1 MTPDEAAPLCSHCG
15 RPLRPSLRGFC
26 ARCVTTPRQRRKL
39 GERSPDAMGGEGPV
53 ARALD
58 IVLGIGALAIALTV
72 VVFLG
77 LWLGWPIALGAVL
90 VLAIFGAV
98 FVG

>member
-1 MTPDEAAPLCSHCG
+1 MIPDEAAPRCSHCN

-39 GERSPDAMGGEGPV
+39 GALSPDAMGSEGPV

-58 IVLGIGALAIALTV
+58 IVLGAVVLVIAFAAVAL
-72 VVFLG
+72 LG
-77 LWLGWPIALGAVL
+77 VWLGWPIALGALLLLVVL
-90 VLAIFGAV
+90 GAV

>member
-1 MTPDEAAPLCSHCG
+1 MSADGSTPRCDHCG

-39 GERSPDAMGGEGPV
+39 GALSPDAMGSEGPV
-53 ARALD
+53 ARVLD
-58 IVLGIGALAIALTV
+58 IVIGVVVLAIAVAAVSL
-72 VVFLG
+72 LG
-77 LWLGWPIALGAVL
+77 LWLGWPVALGAL
-90 VLAIFGAV
+90 VLLVVFGAC